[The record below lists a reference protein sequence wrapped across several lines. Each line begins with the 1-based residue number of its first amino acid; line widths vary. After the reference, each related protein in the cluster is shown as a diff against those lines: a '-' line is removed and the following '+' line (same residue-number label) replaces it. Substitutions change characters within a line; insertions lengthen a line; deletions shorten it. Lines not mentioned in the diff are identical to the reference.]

1 MNLEP
6 SPSVSNSHDFAMN
19 TSNKDVQACLK
30 VVHDALVDVK
40 AKDILQLDVSSISNV
55 ADAIVIASGTSTR
68 HVKALADNV
77 AEEARKAGFRPIGVE
92 GERDAEWI
100 LIDLG
105 FVVVHVMLPTARKF
119 YDLESL
125 WRTAPE
131 SVLKILLLKKAALLS
146 RFFNIIWLLAF
157 LNFHILAGIYVRD
170 LKHFPYSEIRSNIFF
185 YRLFSIKGNSIGI

>member
-6 SPSVSNSHDFAMN
+6 SPSASNSHDFAMN
-19 TSNKDVQACLK
+19 SQSQDVQNCLK
-30 VVHDALVDVK
+30 VVQEALQDVK
-40 AKDILQLDVSSISNV
+40 AKDIIDIDVSRISNV

-77 AEEARKAGFRPIGVE
+77 AEEARKAGFRPLGVE

-125 WRTAPE
+125 WRTSPNTVA
-131 SVLKILLLKKAALLS
+131 
-146 RFFNIIWLLAF
+146 
-157 LNFHILAGIYVRD
+157 
-170 LKHFPYSEIRSNIFF
+170 
-185 YRLFSIKGNSIGI
+185 

>member
-6 SPSVSNSHDFAMN
+6 SPSASNSHELAMN
-19 TSNKDVQACLK
+19 TENQDVRTCLK
-30 VVHDALVDVK
+30 VVQEALLDVK
-40 AKDILQLDVSSISNV
+40 AKDIIELNVSAISNV

-105 FVVVHVMLPTARKF
+105 LVVVHVMLPTARKF

-131 SVLKILLLKKAALLS
+131 SVA
-146 RFFNIIWLLAF
+146 
-157 LNFHILAGIYVRD
+157 
-170 LKHFPYSEIRSNIFF
+170 
-185 YRLFSIKGNSIGI
+185 

>member
-1 MNLEP
+1 MNIEP
-6 SPSVSNSHDFAMN
+6 SPAQQSLSSATKAMHSNPQ
-19 TSNKDVQACLK
+19 VQACLD
-30 VVHDALVDVK
+30 VVHEALLDVK
-40 AKDILQLDVSSISNV
+40 AKDILQFDVSTISNV

-77 AEEARKAGFRPIGVE
+77 ADEARKAGFRPIGME

-125 WRTAPE
+125 WHPT
-131 SVLKILLLKKAALLS
+131 K
-146 RFFNIIWLLAF
+146 
-157 LNFHILAGIYVRD
+157 
-170 LKHFPYSEIRSNIFF
+170 
-185 YRLFSIKGNSIGI
+185 

>member
-6 SPSVSNSHDFAMN
+6 SPGASNSHNHSVVD
-19 TSNKDVQACLK
+19 TQTQDVSACLNAIRN
-30 VVHDALVDVK
+30 ALQDVK
-40 AKDILQLDVSSISNV
+40 AKDIIELDVSSISNV

-77 AEEARKAGFRPIGVE
+77 AEEARKAGFRPIGIE

-105 FVVVHVMLPTARKF
+105 YVVVHVMLPTARKF

-125 WRTAPE
+125 WRTPDA
-131 SVLKILLLKKAALLS
+131 SVA
-146 RFFNIIWLLAF
+146 
-157 LNFHILAGIYVRD
+157 
-170 LKHFPYSEIRSNIFF
+170 
-185 YRLFSIKGNSIGI
+185 

>member
-1 MNLEP
+1 MENTLYMNLEP
-6 SPSVSNSHDFAMN
+6 SPSASNSHELAMN
-19 TSNKDVQACLK
+19 TRNQDLQACLK
-30 VVHDALVDVK
+30 VVQEALLDVK
-40 AKDILQLDVSSISNV
+40 AKDILTLDVSSISNV

-68 HVKALADNV
+68 HVKALSDNV

-131 SVLKILLLKKAALLS
+131 SVA
-146 RFFNIIWLLAF
+146 
-157 LNFHILAGIYVRD
+157 
-170 LKHFPYSEIRSNIFF
+170 
-185 YRLFSIKGNSIGI
+185 

>member
-1 MNLEP
+1 MSNCQENIHSMNLEP
-6 SPSVSNSHDFAMN
+6 SPSASNSHDLKIKTA
-19 TSNKDVQACLK
+19 NKDVQACLK
-30 VVHDALVDVK
+30 VVHEALTDVK
-40 AKDILQLDVSSISNV
+40 AKDILELDVSTISNV

-77 AEEARKAGFRPIGVE
+77 ADEARKAGFRPIGVE

-125 WRTAPE
+125 WRAPE
-131 SVLKILLLKKAALLS
+131 SVA
-146 RFFNIIWLLAF
+146 
-157 LNFHILAGIYVRD
+157 
-170 LKHFPYSEIRSNIFF
+170 
-185 YRLFSIKGNSIGI
+185 

>member
-6 SPSVSNSHDFAMN
+6 SPSASNSHDFAMN
-19 TSNKDVQACLK
+19 TQAADVQACLK
-30 VVHDALVDVK
+30 VVHEALEDVK
-40 AKDILQLDVSSISNV
+40 AKDILELDVSSISNV

-77 AEEARKAGFRPIGVE
+77 ADEARKAGFRPIGVE

-125 WRTAPE
+125 WRNAPE
-131 SVLKILLLKKAALLS
+131 ATA
-146 RFFNIIWLLAF
+146 
-157 LNFHILAGIYVRD
+157 
-170 LKHFPYSEIRSNIFF
+170 
-185 YRLFSIKGNSIGI
+185 

>member
-1 MNLEP
+1 MSNCQENIPSMNLEP
-6 SPSVSNSHDFAMN
+6 SPSASNSHDLKIQP
-19 TSNKDVQACLK
+19 SNKDVQACLK
-30 VVHDALVDVK
+30 VVHEALADVK
-40 AKDILQLDVSSISNV
+40 AKDILELDVSSISNV

-77 AEEARKAGFRPIGVE
+77 ADEARKAGFRPIGVE

-125 WRTAPE
+125 WRTPE
-131 SVLKILLLKKAALLS
+131 SVA
-146 RFFNIIWLLAF
+146 
-157 LNFHILAGIYVRD
+157 
-170 LKHFPYSEIRSNIFF
+170 
-185 YRLFSIKGNSIGI
+185 

>member
-6 SPSVSNSHDFAMN
+6 SPSASNSLDYTMN
-19 TSNKDVQACLK
+19 SQAKDVQACLK
-30 VVHDALVDVK
+30 VVHEALLDVK
-40 AKDILQLDVSSISNV
+40 AKDIIELNVGAISNV
-55 ADAIVIASGTSTR
+55 ADYMVIASGTSSR
-68 HVKALADNV
+68 HIKALADNV

-125 WRTAPE
+125 WRATPE
-131 SVLKILLLKKAALLS
+131 S
-146 RFFNIIWLLAF
+146 
-157 LNFHILAGIYVRD
+157 D
-170 LKHFPYSEIRSNIFF
+170 
-185 YRLFSIKGNSIGI
+185 

>member
-131 SVLKILLLKKAALLS
+131 TVA
-146 RFFNIIWLLAF
+146 
-157 LNFHILAGIYVRD
+157 
-170 LKHFPYSEIRSNIFF
+170 
-185 YRLFSIKGNSIGI
+185 